1 MPFSA
6 IAFGSSTAAQSG
18 FTSGIAPIG
27 AIRSDRELP
36 PQSPVCPPP
45 MVSDDK
51 VSLTGTTIVGE
62 VEFAAMRPEKLN
74 SLVPVRLR
82 FP

>member
-1 MPFSA
+1 
-6 IAFGSSTAAQSG
+6 
-18 FTSGIAPIG
+18 
-27 AIRSDRELP
+27 
-36 PQSPVCPPP
+36 